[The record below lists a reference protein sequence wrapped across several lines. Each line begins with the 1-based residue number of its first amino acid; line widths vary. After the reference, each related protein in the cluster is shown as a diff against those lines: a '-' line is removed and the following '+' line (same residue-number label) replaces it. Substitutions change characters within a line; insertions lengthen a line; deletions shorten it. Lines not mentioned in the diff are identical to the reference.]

1 MKQLFVFP
9 AIMLLFLS
17 LGAASPAED
26 SAMPFLDGVKQRF
39 PGFKE
44 LEKTAPFT
52 YSIRGENGRLLGRLL
67 QETAG
72 DADRKTGYAGTIPVA
87 LCLGTDGRITGVLS
101 GPNQETPR
109 YIRMLEKKKFFER
122 WNGMTLEEAA
132 ERQVDA
138 VTRATYSS
146 DAIIHGVRRLAQG
159 HLELSREKSSSGT
172 GIWNGFLLA
181 AAILLGAA
189 ICLLCEFQRRF
200 KRKMQRC
207 DCCRN

>member
-1 MKQLFVFP
+1 
-9 AIMLLFLS
+9 ML
-17 LGAASPAED
+17 
-26 SAMPFLDGVKQRF
+26 K
-39 PGFKE
+39 
-44 LEKTAPFT
+44 
-52 YSIRGENGRLLGRLL
+52 
-67 QETAG
+67 
-72 DADRKTGYAGTIPVA
+72 
-87 LCLGTDGRITGVLS
+87 
-101 GPNQETPR
+101 
-109 YIRMLEKKKFFER
+109 KKKFFER

-146 DAIIHGVRRLAQG
+146 DAIIHGVRRLAPG
-159 HLELSREKSSSGT
+159 PMELSREKSSSGT